1 MGNVTALKRPKRRD
15 QGRNAEQRKGKKGA
29 RRRMENQR
37 QGAAGLAMKNLQLN
51 WAYVS
56 TYYPQ
61 VAGLTGWF
69 ICHLEVANS
78 PSILFVM
85 N

>member
-1 MGNVTALKRPKRRD
+1 
-15 QGRNAEQRKGKKGA
+15 
-29 RRRMENQR
+29 MENQR